1 MWNSPEAAVMLSG
14 GDPSIL
20 KKDELQ
26 DEVFKKRKRDCE
38 MKDIVRRERL
48 SYFTIFITSLIYIV

>member
-1 MWNSPEAAVMLSG
+1 MLSG